1 MDAVTIV
8 TGGSDR
14 RWAGRGRAAVL
25 RLLMPIPDQDRDA
38 IARRYLVVVIALG
51 PGGRGLLQEKHND
64 VWKDVHR

>member
-1 MDAVTIV
+1 MIV
-8 TGGSDR
+8 GGLAA
-14 RWAGRGRAAVL
+14 AGPQVL